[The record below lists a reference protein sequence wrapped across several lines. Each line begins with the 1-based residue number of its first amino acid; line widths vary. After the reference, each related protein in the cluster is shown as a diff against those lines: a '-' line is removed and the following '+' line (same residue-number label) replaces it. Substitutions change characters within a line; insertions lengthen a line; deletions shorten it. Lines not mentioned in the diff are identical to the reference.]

1 MSLFLRG
8 NRFERNVVFHHLLAN
23 GSTVVNGLPSEWVV
37 SSGHFLQWKSPSSV
51 SLTSKSPTYLIRAVW
66 PVNSTH
72 SLQRV
77 HWWAD
82 LWSRCVLWQMSAA
95 GPAVGGCVSYTCVLL
110 PAAAS
115 PGQLTVRQQEL
126 SFSHTGV
133 SGQLPYV
140 RLCTGEGTH
149 LYTYS
154 IYLSDE
160 ILQCSCCVEVCLTD
174 LSNKFYICISDAPYY
189 HSNV

>member
-1 MSLFLRG
+1 
-8 NRFERNVVFHHLLAN
+8 
-23 GSTVVNGLPSEWVV
+23 
-37 SSGHFLQWKSPSSV
+37 
-51 SLTSKSPTYLIRAVW
+51 
-66 PVNSTH
+66 
-72 SLQRV
+72 
-77 HWWAD
+77 
-82 LWSRCVLWQMSAA
+82 MSAA

-149 LYTYS
+149 LYTYN
-154 IYLSDE
+154 IYLSDQ
-160 ILQCSCCVEVCLTD
+160 ILKCSCCVEVCLTD
-174 LSNKFYICISDAPYY
+174 LKQLLYLY
-189 HSNV
+189 